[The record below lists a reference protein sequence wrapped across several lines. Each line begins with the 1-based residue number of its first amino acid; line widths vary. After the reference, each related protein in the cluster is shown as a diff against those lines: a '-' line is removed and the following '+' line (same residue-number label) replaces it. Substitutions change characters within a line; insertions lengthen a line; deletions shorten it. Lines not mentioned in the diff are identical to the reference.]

1 MIQAQGAVFGTYAEG
16 AFDNF
21 MKNGHPELIAKEQYE
36 SWVRKVLRP
45 EKYAEVVSSF
55 GEFPGEYMATGD
67 GRLGVARLQFGNVVL
82 LPQNAAGKGDNAFK
96 IVHGTDAAPP
106 HTYIASY
113 LWTQF
118 GFKADALIH
127 FGTHGSLEFTPKKQ
141 VALSSND
148 WPDRLV
154 GALPHFYIY
163 SIGNVGEGMIAKRR
177 HMQAC
182 SLTSPLR
189 SSRAVSVVSI
199 VNLWRKLRYTI
210 MLSVLVLTVRT
221 NRNPG
226 KICVAKSICAV
237 LLWL

>member
-1 MIQAQGAVFGTYAEG
+1 MQNKPNNEKRVAIYYYKGPGQNAMAAAGMEVAPSLYNLLLHLKKEGYKVDGLPASSKELERMIQAQGAVFGTYAEG

-21 MKNGHPELIAKEQYE
+21 MKNGRPELITKEQYE

-55 GEFPGEYMATGD
+55 GEFPGEYMSTGD

-127 FGTHGSLEFTPKKQ
+127 FGTHAVWNLHRKS
-141 VALSSND
+141 
-148 WPDRLV
+148 RL
-154 GALPHFYIY
+154 L
-163 SIGNVGEGMIAKRR
+163 
-177 HMQAC
+177 
-182 SLTSPLR
+182 
-189 SSRAVSVVSI
+189 
-199 VNLWRKLRYTI
+199 
-210 MLSVLVLTVRT
+210 
-221 NRNPG
+221 
-226 KICVAKSICAV
+226 
-237 LLWL
+237 